1 MVASKLE
8 MQIKLDLQE
17 VMKGLNA
24 VNVKL
29 NELFGV
35 TSETITID
43 ADTSGAVAG
52 ADEVEGAID
61 EVPDNKDVIFDSNAD
76 DIVGQVAKLGLAVE
90 AVSRAYQ
97 MASGAVGELLGLSNE
112 QEIAEQSLVS
122 ALEVKGQATQQEIS
136 RLKDYASAIQKVTT
150 VGDEQTLGLLTLATN
165 MGIVQ
170 EKREEA
176 LRGSIGLAEAYAKAG
191 LSQETAMKGIALAYE
206 GDFNQLQRYIPAL
219 KTAKD
224 ETEKMAILQEA
235 MANGFEMAKDKT
247 KTGAGAMVQFSNQV
261 GDLKEKLGDMIKGVL
276 LPLVKVLN
284 SIVSFMND
292 YPRLT
297 KSVIAGIS
305 AIAGWIVYLK
315 VQQVALNTAQAVG
328 AALMGNWVGLAT
340 AASIG
345 IGVWAMSS
353 KEMTDKQSDLNS
365 KLVEGTEELKDY
377 NEEIK
382 VFNEN
387 ALKASKAKN
396 LDEIDQLEKLI
407 EEAQEERQRMK
418 DDPSQDSFIPSKN
431 AEIRRLIA
439 ERDALIANNQDIEN
453 EIKTHYQNKKEA
465 QETYYEWKKR
475 ADETAKLDEVGL
487 IRQRLAE
494 AEKEYDAIG
503 ELDKDNIERKKE
515 VYTQVLEL
523 RKQLADKEKAIEV
536 ASINQNKQNLNEEK
550 MSLIQYYADIS
561 QLSTVSIEQ
570 MKEDFEKYLAKV
582 ADTYG
587 AESEEYQKAKDELTS
602 IEKSANMKLI
612 QEKGAFTAKVAGM
625 SKDGVDREIEERNN
639 LLKELKKHY
648 AEGSAEYEKY
658 LAIINQ
664 ATIESAEKRYQ
675 DDVWPYDAQM
685 QAVNDF
691 FDKKHDALIVSGMEE
706 ERIAQL
712 RADALVQ
719 IEEEK
724 NQRQL
729 ALASGFFGN
738 MATVAEGFGKD
749 GFMAW
754 KRMAQ
759 AQALVDT
766 YASAVSAFKS
776 LAGIP
781 IVGPALGTAA
791 AAAAIV
797 SGLANV
803 KRIEATKYNKAEK
816 GGLTGLLAG
825 PSHSNGGILI
835 EAEGDEYITRKQR
848 VKELGVNFM
857 DFINNAPLEAIK
869 RSFSGLS
876 MPNLPAPVSAPSFAY
891 ASGGQVSSN
900 SNSMI
905 DSLIS
910 EVKLLRQELKNKKMT
925 VINKISA
932 NEVLEYGDDE
942 IFSEKSEKGDI
953 VRSVTR

>member
-1 MVASKLE
+1 MSSKLE

-43 ADTSGAVAG
+43 ADTSGAVSG

-61 EVPDNKDVIFDSNAD
+61 EVPDQKDVIFDSNAGD
-76 DIVGQVAKLGLAVE
+76 VVGQVAKLGLAVE

-97 MASGAVGELLGLSNE
+97 MASGAVTELFGLSNE
-112 QEIAEQSLVS
+112 QELAENSLTS
-122 ALEVKGQATQQEIS
+122 ALKVKGQATEQEIN
-136 RLKDYASAIQKVTT
+136 RLKAYTSEIQKVTT
-150 VGDEQTLGLLTLATN
+150 VGDEQSLGLLTLATN

-170 EKREEA
+170 DKREEA

-235 MANGFEMAKDKT
+235 MANGFQMAQDKT
-247 KTGAGAMVQFSNQV
+247 KTGAGAMEQFSNQV
-261 GDLKEKLGDMIKGVL
+261 GDLKEKLGDMLKSVL
-276 LPLVKVLN
+276 LPLVSVLN
-284 SIVSFMND
+284 KTVTFMNE
-292 YPRLT
+292 YPNLT
-297 KSVIAGIS
+297 KGVIAGIS

-353 KEMTDKQSDLNS
+353 KDMTDKQSDLNS
-365 KLVEGTEELKDY
+365 KIAEGTDELKGY
-377 NEEIK
+377 NEEVK
-382 VFNEN
+382 AFNEN

-396 LDEIDQLEKLI
+396 LDEIAKLEKLI

-418 DDPSQDSFIPSKN
+418 EDPTQDSFIPGQNYK
-431 AEIRRLIA
+431 IRELIA
-439 ERDALIANNQDIEN
+439 ERNALQAINHDIED
-453 EIKTHYQNKKEA
+453 ELKAHLESQKKAQQSYYDWKKE
-465 QETYYEWKKR
+465 
-475 ADETAKLDEVGL
+475 ADETATLDETGL
-487 IRQRLAE
+487 IKQNLAE
-494 AEKEYDAIG
+494 AQKEYDAIG

-515 VYTQVLEL
+515 VYSQILEL
-523 RKQLADKEKAIEV
+523 RKQLADKEKAIKI
-536 ASINQNKQNLNEEK
+536 ASSNQNKQNLNEEK

-561 QLSTVSIEQ
+561 QLSTVSMEQ
-570 MKEDFEKYLAKV
+570 MRNDFDQYLDKV
-582 ADTYG
+582 EATYG
-587 AESEEYQKAKDELTS
+587 AESEEYQKAKDELS
-602 IEKSANMKLI
+602 KIEKSTNMKLI
-612 QEKGAFTAKVAGM
+612 QEKGAFSSKVA
-625 SKDGVDREIEERNN
+625 SLTKDSVDREIEERNN

-664 ATIESAEKRYQ
+664 ATVESAEKRYQ

-691 FDKKHDALIVSGMEE
+691 FDKKHDALIESGMEE
-706 ERIAQL
+706 ESIAQL
-712 RADALVQ
+712 RADALVK

-729 ALASGFFGN
+729 ELASGFFGN
-738 MATVAEGFGKD
+738 MATVAEGFGEN
-749 GFMAW
+749 GFSTW

-766 YASAVSAFKS
+766 YASAVSAFKALS
-776 LAGIP
+776 GIP

-803 KRIEATKYNKAEK
+803 KRIEATKYSKAEK

-825 PSHSNGGILI
+825 PSHSNGGVLI
-835 EAEGDEYITRKQR
+835 EAEGEEYITRKQR

-857 DFINNAPLEAIK
+857 DFINNAPLEMIK
-869 RSFSGLS
+869 SSFSGLS
-876 MPNLPAPVSAPSFAY
+876 MPNIPAPVSAPSFAY
-891 ASGGQVSSN
+891 ATGGQVSS
-900 SNSMI
+900 SGNSMM

-910 EVKLLRQELKNKKMT
+910 EVKLLRQELRDKKMS
-925 VINKISA
+925 VINQISA
-932 NEVLEYGDDE
+932 NEVMKWVDDD
-942 IFSEKSEKGDI
+942 IVSEKAERGDL
-953 VRSVTR
+953 VRSVER